1 MTTTISFRTDEHIK
15 ALLDAFTRKKHL
27 SKTRVIN
34 EALLE
39 YLKSADEKITR
50 QVEILRKIDKDDD
63 YLSDEI

>member
-1 MTTTISFRTDEHIK
+1 MATTISFRTDEHIK
-15 ALLDAFTRKKHL
+15 ALLEAFTRKKHL

-50 QVEILRKIDKDDD
+50 QVEILKMIDEDND
-63 YLSDEI
+63 YLSEEI